1 VAIRSYRDLTVWQRA
16 MDLTTESYRIAKLLP
31 KVEEYGLGSQ
41 IRRSGVS
48 IPANI
53 AEGHGRDH
61 TGQYL
66 QHLSFAKGSL
76 MELETHLFLASR
88 LGFVQEN
95 DTQLAFSLAAETSRM
110 LSGLIAKLRKRS
122 HEPQR
127 LAPRPSPL
135 TPRP

>member
-1 VAIRSYRDLTVWQRA
+1 MAIRSYRDLIVWQRA

-88 LGFVQEN
+88 LGFVQET

-122 HEPQR
+122 REP
-127 LAPRPSPL
+127 
-135 TPRP
+135 

>member
-1 VAIRSYRDLTVWQRA
+1 

-88 LGFVQEN
+88 LGFVQET

-122 HEPQR
+122 REP
-127 LAPRPSPL
+127 
-135 TPRP
+135 